1 MRKILVLSLFA
12 LMFIACNFAT
22 DAAKLK
28 PDLEVTFINPL
39 AATLYVADTA
49 SGTSVSI
56 ESIKFEPRNSVDAT
70 VTKII
75 IDYRDES
82 GSVFYG
88 PFEMAIYMKIPGIV
102 YPDSIT
108 TYSILNIPLAA
119 DKVANHM
126 LQNNLLVTKTY
137 IGLVSEDDYGMG
149 KTDTAWVWFGFN
161 FINQ

>member
-1 MRKILVLSLFA
+1 MTKGGMMRKILVLSLFA

-39 AATLYVADTA
+39 AATLYVADTV

-56 ESIKFEPRNSVDAT
+56 ESIEFE
-70 VTKII
+70 
-75 IDYRDES
+75 
-82 GSVFYG
+82 

-119 DKVANHM
+119 DKVARHM